1 MLDCPARMNTSVG
14 IFSPP
19 ATAVGAA
26 RRVKRRSSSI
36 VAAAAA
42 GAISR

>member
-14 IFSPP
+14 IFPLP

-26 RRVKRRSSSI
+26 RRAKRRSSI

-42 GAISR
+42 GAISL